1 MTRTAFRWIGTR
13 PVRPDGVEK
22 VNGRARFGADRHEPG
37 MLYGAVLRSP
47 FAHARLLSIDP
58 SAALAIDGVH
68 AIVTREDFPDVLHA
82 GAKPSAPEHV
92 VMPIDPAIMA
102 MNVMAREKVLY
113 HGHVVAAVAAR
124 TESIANRAMSAI
136 RVVYDELQPVLT
148 VDDARKP
155 GAPVIDDSLD
165 QPASI
170 VQEFGPNVALRNV
183 MSRGDVAAGFRSSDC
198 TVERTYTTPAVH
210 QAYIEPHACLARADE
225 SGRLSIW
232 STTQGAFLV
241 RAYTALIL
249 GRDASTIEVTPSEIG
264 GGFGG
269 KLIPYLEP
277 VAAAL
282 ALKSGRPVKM
292 TMSREEVFRATGPA
306 PATRVRVRIGAN
318 REGRIQAMQAGM
330 EYEAG
335 AFKGGSMHEG
345 QMNIFSCYSV
355 QNLLIEG
362 TEYLVNKPNVAPYR
376 APGLPQALL
385 ACEAVVDE
393 LARDLGIDPVD
404 LRLLNA
410 VDEGDTTVYNLK
422 LGPLGL
428 KEALQAARRHPHYES
443 PLPPDGAR
451 GVAAAFYLGAG
462 CQSSVTLHLGESG
475 KVQLLLGTPD
485 IGGSRAALAMM
496 AAETLDIPYESVT
509 PTVASTTQ
517 VAFSD
522 CTGGSR
528 VTFATG
534 LAVVRA
540 AEEVREKLRQRA
552 ALIWRI
558 DLDAVSWKDSRA
570 RNRDEPEKSLSIEEL
585 AATAYKTGGTISSTA
600 SVNASG
606 AAPGCA
612 VNIADVSVD
621 RETGVARV
629 VRFTAI
635 QDAGIA
641 IHPDYVEGQMQGG
654 AAQGIGWALT
664 EELVYDERG
673 VLRNPG
679 FLDYRIPV
687 CSDLPMIETQI
698 IEVPNPAH
706 PFGVRGV
713 GETPICAPMAAVAI
727 AVNRALGT
735 NLTAMPL
742 NPSRIVEALTQ
753 IAVDD

>member
-1 MTRTAFRWIGTR
+1 MTRASFRWIGTR
-13 PVRPDGVEK
+13 PIRPDGIEK

-37 MLYGAVLRSP
+37 MLFGAVLRSP
-47 FAHARLLSIDP
+47 FAHARIVSIDP
-58 SAALAIDGVH
+58 TAALAMDGVH
-68 AIVTREDFPDVLHA
+68 AVITRDDLPDVLHP
-82 GAKPSAPEHV
+82 GGKPAAPEHV

-113 HGHVVAAVAAR
+113 HGHALAAVAAR
-124 TESIANRAMSAI
+124 TETIAHHALSAI
-136 RVVYDELQPVLT
+136 RVVYDELQPVLS

-155 GAPVIDDSLD
+155 DAPVIDDRLE
-165 QPASI
+165 QPADI
-170 VQEFGPNVALRNV
+170 VQRFGPNVALRNV
-183 MSRGDVAAGFRSSDC
+183 MSRGDVDAGFRLSDC
-198 TVERTYTTPAVH
+198 IVERTYTTPAVH

-225 SGRLSIW
+225 SGRLTIW
-232 STTQGAFLV
+232 TTTQGPFLV

-306 PATRVRVRIGAN
+306 PATRVRVRIGVT
-318 REGRIQAMQAGM
+318 RDGRIQAMQADM

-335 AFKGGSMHEG
+335 AFRGGSMHEG
-345 QMNIFSCYSV
+345 QMNIFSCYAV
-355 QNLLIEG
+355 ENLLIEG

-385 ACEAVVDE
+385 ACESLVDE
-393 LARDLGIDPVD
+393 LARKLELDPIDF
-404 LRLLNA
+404 RLLNA

-428 KEALQAARRHPHYES
+428 KEALLAAKRHPHYQA
-443 PLPPDGAR
+443 PVPPDGAR
-451 GVAAAFYLGAG
+451 GVAAAFYVGAG

-475 KVQLLLGTPD
+475 ELQLLLGTPD

-496 AAETLDIPYESVT
+496 AAETLDIPYESVA
-509 PTVASTTQ
+509 PSVASTTQ

-534 LAVVRA
+534 LAVVKA
-540 AEEVREKLRQRA
+540 AEEVRDELRHRA
-552 ALIWRI
+552 ALIWRVEP
-558 DLDAVSWKDSRA
+558 DAVSWADGRA
-570 RNRDEPEKSLSIEEL
+570 TNPDDPEKTLSIQDL

-629 VRFTAI
+629 MRFTAI

-654 AAQGIGWALT
+654 AVQGIGWALS
-664 EELVYDERG
+664 EELMYDERG
-673 VLRNPG
+673 VLLNAG
-679 FLDYRIPV
+679 FLDYRLPV
-687 CSDLPMIETQI
+687 CSDLPMMDTQI

-706 PFGVRGV
+706 PYGVRGV

-735 NLTAMPL
+735 ELTNMPL
-742 NPSRIVEALTQ
+742 HPSRIIEALTR
-753 IAVDD
+753 IADGG